1 MRGERCSVCGA
12 PLRAR
17 FASQAYVRKHANVK
31 HNMLGSAYLESSVK
45 GEGCGR
51 RGSIGVGKELVVDY
65 FYRVRSVAPPPY
77 LQHTMGVPY
86 SGGFR
91 GKIGSVFHYFSLGG
105 LPLWGS
111 KTGSKHPKT
120 GLI

>member
-1 MRGERCSVCGA
+1 
-12 PLRAR
+12 
-17 FASQAYVRKHANVK
+17 
-31 HNMLGSAYLESSVK
+31 
-45 GEGCGR
+45 
-51 RGSIGVGKELVVDY
+51 
-65 FYRVRSVAPPPY
+65 
-77 LQHTMGVPY
+77 MGVPY

>member
-1 MRGERCSVCGA
+1 MDPVKENCDHYPVLVAYKIIIFFFLADERLCSALVL
-12 PLRAR
+12 LRYGQVIR
-17 FASQAYVRKHANVK
+17 FPFYV
-31 HNMLGSAYLESSVK
+31 YL
-45 GEGCGR
+45 GR
-51 RGSIGVGKELVVDY
+51 RVLVLSSGWLASYSGSVGGACVNNH
-65 FYRVRSVAPPPY
+65 S
-77 LQHTMGVPY
+77 MGVPY
-86 SGGFR
+86 SGGFQ

>member
-1 MRGERCSVCGA
+1 MPRLC
-12 PLRAR
+12 LFR
-17 FASQAYVRKHANVK
+17 FFLLKIVNTIGLGRK
-31 HNMLGSAYLESSVK
+31 
-45 GEGCGR
+45 R
-51 RGSIGVGKELVVDY
+51 QR
-65 FYRVRSVAPPPY
+65 
-77 LQHTMGVPY
+77 TMGVPY

-91 GKIGSVFHYFSLGG
+91 EKIGSVFHYFSLGG